1 MLSNI
6 RAVVFGATLLLLS
19 GGLFACRAGAAD
31 GVPAFSP
38 PVLVAQYSGR
48 SQSNYSSRPV
58 RIPYGLVRLVVLGM
72 MGAGGWLG
80 SKMYR

>member
-1 MLSNI
+1 MLSYI
-6 RAVVFGATLLLLS
+6 RAVVVAACLVLLPAGFAGTARADESPSAPAPLLL
-19 GGLFACRAGAAD
+19 G
-31 GVPAFSP
+31 
-38 PVLVAQYSGR
+38 QYSGR
-48 SQSNYSSRPV
+48 SQSSYSSRPV